1 MTTNNDVTRHKLA
14 RALLAV
20 LPYAE
25 TRAEDMSET
34 ADRVRDN
41 VEAGVWD
48 EQQAR
53 EAEQQRDKAWEAVNH
68 AKALLGFIVEA
79 ENRVRSAPSDIGI
92 NDAWLGGITDS
103 LRVDAGFS
111 NPHALVRYYAV
122 GVRNMHKR
130 GWKPDEAAVAITEA
144 ETLTPDER
152 IQRYMHER
160 FPARVAQDAA
170 DTLFLVYQGHASANA
185 WERAALSE
193 IFAAEAL

>member
-1 MTTNNDVTRHKLA
+1 MTTNNDVTRDDLA
-14 RALLAV
+14 RALRDV
-20 LPYAE
+20 LPWASIGYGHWNG
-25 TRAEDMSET
+25 
-34 ADRVRDN
+34 ADR
-41 VEAGVWD
+41 AQG
-48 EQQAR
+48 EQAI
-53 EAEQQRDKAWEAVNH
+53 NN
-68 AKALLGFIVEA
+68 AKALLGAIEEA

-111 NPHALVRYYAV
+111 SPHALVRYYAA

-152 IQRYMHER
+152 IERYVSER
-160 FPARVAQDAA
+160 FPSAVA
-170 DTLFLVYQGHASANA
+170 ASAAETLRRMYLHGKGGNA
-185 WERAALSE
+185 WDRAALSQ